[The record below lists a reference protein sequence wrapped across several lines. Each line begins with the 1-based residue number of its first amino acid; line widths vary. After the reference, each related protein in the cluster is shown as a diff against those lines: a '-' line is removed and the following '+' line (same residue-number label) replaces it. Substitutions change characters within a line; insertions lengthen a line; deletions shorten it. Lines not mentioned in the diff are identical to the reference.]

1 MLHLPAGKASQVV
14 VQPANQYTIFL
25 RWKIAVML
33 LPAVLILGGLF
44 GGGLA
49 FALAQSLGDFSP
61 AGEHH
66 FTLVHYRSL
75 LSDPE
80 LRVSI
85 ALTFLLATVA
95 TAISAAAGFA
105 IAVALRHLDRGSR
118 SMTALLQAPIAIPHL
133 AFAILLADLIGQS
146 GWVARLL
153 HFAGWIAMPADF
165 PALINDRYGLGI
177 VIAYVLKETPFIA
190 LVSLTML
197 RRIDGDYELAAAT
210 LGASRW
216 QRFRYVTF
224 PLAAPSVISASLLV
238 FAFIFGAFE
247 VPYLLGRPYPAM
259 LGVVAQRRFLST
271 DLTDRPDAIAV
282 AVLMTVVSTL
292 LVLAYLQL
300 SRKLVGERPTLF

>member
-1 MLHLPAGKASQVV
+1 V
-14 VQPANQYTIFL
+14 YTGLSL
-25 RWKIAVML
+25 RWKIAIML
-33 LPAVLILGGLF
+33 LPAILIVGGLF

-49 FALAQSLGDFSP
+49 FALGQSLGDFP
-61 AGEHH
+61 PVGEHH

-80 LRVSI
+80 LRISI

-95 TAISAAAGFA
+95 TAISAAAGFS
-105 IAVALRHLDRGSR
+105 IGVALRHSGGPLN
-118 SMTALLQAPIAIPHL
+118 ALLQAPIAIPHL

-146 GWVARLL
+146 GWVARVL
-153 HFAGWIAMPADF
+153 HVAGWVALPADF
-165 PALINDRYGLGI
+165 PALVNDRYGLGI

-210 LGASRW
+210 LGASAW